1 MARILWTF
9 DLALDESTHPDDVT
23 TTTTTSATTTSSS
36 TETTEDG
43 KEGEQGP
50 GEWQEKQRVFLIW
63 EKRPLMVK
71 LTVREGLAEEER
83 ESGGGSGAAGSSSGS
98 GSGSGSGVM
107 PMGSNVAE
115 SVAWSA

>member
-9 DLALDESTHPDDVT
+9 DLALDESTHPEDVST
-23 TTTTTSATTTSSS
+23 ASATSTTSSS
-36 TETTEDG
+36 TTGTTEDG

-71 LTVREGLAEEER
+71 LTVREGLGEEER
-83 ESGGGSGAAGSSSGS
+83 ESGGGYGGGSGAA

-107 PMGSNVAE
+107 PMGPNVAE